1 MAASNITTTSGL
13 QGVVQKYL
21 VPAWMD
27 LKMEEFRTPLVN
39 SSLALQATI
48 PNNNG
53 QEAEFRK
60 FDHFTP
66 DGALFSE
73 TAEPGSSETLQA
85 SVVNSPIEELSS
97 FISLGHLLR
106 STDLIDI
113 TQKATKLIKTKAMR
127 DAHILNTIRFVNNTT
142 ITNFGLSRS
151 HTAFKTTFAGGA
163 DSFADLTQGNLHRM
177 QDWKNAQ
184 SAMRNILVPSVEDGL
199 YIGMIDDAIQNQLLD
214 DDETNGGGRF
224 NRVMERSPTQSQRDS
239 VFGKAVLADFAG
251 IRWVLH
257 DDSYRTGLPEAG
269 GLLATRVASGPVH
282 VGHLFGMQ
290 AFGQVTLGGASPLR
304 PTFKVQDITVTGIE
318 TTIAYRIPYQVI
330 GIDPEWAINIVGTT
344 NYSES
349 VSDL

>member
-39 SSLALQATI
+39 SPMALQATI

-66 DGALFSE
+66 DGALFAE

-106 STDLIDI
+106 STDLINI
-113 TQKATKLIKTKAMR
+113 TQKATMLIREKAKR

-151 HTAFKTTFAGGA
+151 HTAFTTLFAGGA
-163 DSFADLTQGNLHRM
+163 DSFADVTQGNLHRM

-184 SAMRNILVPSVEDGL
+184 SALRNSNVPTVEDGK
-199 YIGMIDDAIQNQLLD
+199 YIGIIDDAILNKLLD
-214 DDETNGGGRF
+214 DDKKF
-224 NRVMERSPTQSQRDS
+224 LRVLERSPTQSQRDT
-239 VFGKAVLADFAG
+239 VFGDAHLVDFNG
-251 IRWVLH
+251 IRWVMH
-257 DDSYRTGLPEAG
+257 DDSYRADLDEEG
-269 GLLATRVASGPVH
+269 GALATRVAGGKVH
-282 VGHLFGMQ
+282 VGHLLGQQ

-330 GIDPEWAINIVGTT
+330 NLDSEWGLNIAGTT